1 MSPEIFGLV
10 LIVLV
15 SIFALCAFVWMYRQ
29 KEGGSTHF
37 PTTAPKPIAE
47 MYASDKA
54 LWIKSKLID
63 HLEYWDSQDRVYRI
77 NKDGK
82 KFTCTKSYL
91 ILMLGEE
98 YDSVVSVAKI

>member
-1 MSPEIFGLV
+1 MIFGLI
-10 LIVLV
+10 LISLLAIF
-15 SIFALCAFVWMYRQ
+15 SICAFVWMFSQ
-29 KEGGSTHF
+29 KGGGSANF
-37 PTTAPKPIAE
+37 PITAPKSLAD
-47 MYASDKA
+47 MYMNSDKA
-54 LWIKSKLID
+54 LWVKSKLID

-98 YDSVVSVAKI
+98 YDNNHDNLS